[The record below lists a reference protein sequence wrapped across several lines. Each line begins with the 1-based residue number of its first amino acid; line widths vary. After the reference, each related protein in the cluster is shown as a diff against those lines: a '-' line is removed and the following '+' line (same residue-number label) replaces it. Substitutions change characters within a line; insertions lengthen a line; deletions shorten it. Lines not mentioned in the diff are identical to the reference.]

1 MWMTAQDRKLVA
13 KLCRM
18 ASLKHEISVGA
29 TAAVLRC
36 YTTSLHL
43 AWSARSVGDAAS
55 KIRVRISL
63 LECLTHHVAQS
74 MGSACER
81 TMKDWTAVWQSP
93 PSCIVARARG
103 P

>member
-1 MWMTAQDRKLVA
+1 MWVWMTAQDRKLVA

-43 AWSARSVGDAAS
+43 AWSARSV
-55 KIRVRISL
+55 K
-63 LECLTHHVAQS
+63 
-74 MGSACER
+74 
-81 TMKDWTAVWQSP
+81 
-93 PSCIVARARG
+93 
-103 P
+103 